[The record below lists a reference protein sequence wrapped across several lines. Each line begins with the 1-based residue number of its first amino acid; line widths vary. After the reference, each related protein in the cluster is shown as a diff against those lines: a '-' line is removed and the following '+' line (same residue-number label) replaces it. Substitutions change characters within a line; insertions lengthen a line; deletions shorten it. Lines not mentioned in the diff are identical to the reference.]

1 MGIKT
6 AAITFD
12 NICDGIEELAGI
24 QFEVYPNPNSGTFLV
39 SLSIAGD
46 YVMSVQNV
54 IGQTIYSTQLTNEL
68 SKEVRLGDIE
78 SGVYFLTVKGEG
90 LDRTERVV
98 IK

>member
-1 MGIKT
+1 
-6 AAITFD
+6 
-12 NICDGIEELAGI
+12 
-24 QFEVYPNPNSGTFLV
+24 
-39 SLSIAGD
+39 
-46 YVMSVQNV
+46 MSVQNV

-68 SKEVRLGDIE
+68 SKEVRLGDVE